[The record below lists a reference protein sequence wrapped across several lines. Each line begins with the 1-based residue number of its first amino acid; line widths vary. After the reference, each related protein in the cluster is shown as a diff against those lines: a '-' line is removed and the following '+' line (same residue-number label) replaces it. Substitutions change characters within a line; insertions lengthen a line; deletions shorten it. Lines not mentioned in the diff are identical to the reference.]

1 MPHSSHNRRSKTFS
15 ARAYR
20 NTLIVGLTALF
31 LFILIAVDVAADGAI
46 TGLDAR
52 ISTWLHSHG
61 TRRLITFFLFVGLLH
76 TELTI
81 TLVMAGILA
90 YLWSR
95 HLRRWAGT
103 FALTVFGGMLLNFLL
118 KVTFARTRPSFEVP
132 FIREKT
138 FSFPSGHTILATVF
152 WGTVCI
158 YAFSCTRDQKKRLL
172 VAALC
177 FSLIA
182 LVGFSRMYVGAH
194 YLSDVLAG
202 FAAGLVWLAA
212 NIIALEASLPKP
224 AAT

>member
-1 MPHSSHNRRSKTFS
+1 LPDSLHKRRSRSFS

-20 NTLIVGLTALF
+20 NTLIVGLAALF
-31 LFILIAVDVAADGAI
+31 LFILIAVDIANEGAI
-46 TGLDAR
+46 TRLDAR
-52 ISTWLHSHG
+52 INNWLHSHG
-61 TRRLITFFLFVGLLH
+61 TRRLITFFLFVGFLH
-76 TELTI
+76 RDLTI
-81 TLVMAGILA
+81 ALVMAGILA

-118 KVTFARTRPSFEVP
+118 KVTFARTRPSFEIP
-132 FIREKT
+132 FIKEKT

-158 YAFSCTRDQKKRLL
+158 YAFSCTRDKKKRVL

-177 FSLIA
+177 FALIA

-194 YLSDVLAG
+194 YLSDVIGAFLEGVAWI
-202 FAAGLVWLAA
+202 ASSLLLVRLVRRAV
-212 NIIALEASLPKP
+212 E
-224 AAT
+224 TE

>member
-1 MPHSSHNRRSKTFS
+1 LPYSLPKRRSRSFS

-20 NTLIVGLTALF
+20 NTLIVGLAGLF

-46 TGLDAR
+46 TVLDAR
-52 ISTWLHSHG
+52 INTWLHDHG
-61 TRRLITFFLFVGLLH
+61 TRRLITFFLFIGFLH
-76 TELTI
+76 TDLTI
-81 TLVMAGILA
+81 TLLMAAILA

-95 HLRRWAGT
+95 HLRRWAAT

-152 WGTVCI
+152 WGTLCI
-158 YAFSCTRDQKKRLL
+158 YAFSCTRDKKKRVLM
-172 VAALC
+172 AALC

-194 YLSDVLAG
+194 YLSDVMGAFLEGVAWI
-202 FAAGLVWLAA
+202 ASSLLIVKLVRRAV
-212 NIIALEASLPKP
+212 E
-224 AAT
+224 TE